1 MKSRAIQSAGKQ
13 RGAALV
19 VGLILLTLIT
29 VMVVSAFNLSS
40 TNVQSVGNMQLR
52 DEAIAAANRGIE
64 LVMSSA
70 FTSAPAAQTVDVD
83 IDNDGIMDFHVDFAK
98 PACVSAERIAGASV
112 PPSSMFLG
120 SSFAASTSDSYRT
133 VWDLQADVSAF
144 DQSTVAHGTAVHVHQ
159 GVRVLLTEVQYN
171 AVCNVRST
179 PMTRT

>member
-1 MKSRAIQSAGKQ
+1 MSTHSFHSAGRQ
-13 RGAALV
+13 RGATLV

-40 TNVQSVGNMQLR
+40 TNVQAVGNMQLR

-70 FTSAPAAQTVDVD
+70 FTAAPAAQTVDVD
-83 IDNDGIMDFHVDFAK
+83 IDNDGTMDFHVDFAR
-98 PACVSAERIAGASV
+98 PTCVSAERIAGASV
-112 PPSSMFLG
+112 PPSSVFLG
-120 SSFAASTSDSYRT
+120 TAFASSTSDAYRT

-144 DQSTVAHGTAVHVHQ
+144 DAGTVASGTAVHVHQ

-171 AVCNVRST
+171 AVCNV
-179 PMTRT
+179 

>member
-1 MKSRAIQSAGKQ
+1 MNNCAIHPSVRQ

-40 TNVQSVGNMQLR
+40 TNAQSVGNMQLR
-52 DEAIAAANRGIE
+52 DEAIAAANRAIE

-70 FTSAPAAQTVDVD
+70 FTAAPAAQTVDVD

-98 PACVSAERIAGASV
+98 PACVSAERIAGTNV
-112 PPSSMFLG
+112 PPSSVFLG
-120 SSFAASTSDSYRT
+120 TSFASSTSDAYRT
-133 VWDLQADVSAF
+133 LWDLQAKVSAF
-144 DQSTVAHGTAVHVHQ
+144 DERTVAYGTTVQVHQ

-171 AVCNVRST
+171 AVCNV
-179 PMTRT
+179 

>member
-1 MKSRAIQSAGKQ
+1 MPVMQAAARQ

-29 VMVVSAFNLSS
+29 VMVVSAFNLSN

-70 FTSAPAAQTVDVD
+70 FTAAPTAQTVDVD
-83 IDNDGIMDFHVDFAK
+83 IDNDGIMDFHVDFAR
-98 PACVSAERIAGASV
+98 PTCISAERIAGTSV
-112 PPSSMFLG
+112 PPSSVFLG
-120 SSFAASTSDSYRT
+120 TSFAASTSDAYRT
-133 VWDLQADVSAF
+133 LWDLHANVSAF
-144 DQSTVAHGTAVHVHQ
+144 DQGTVAHGTAVQVHQ

-171 AVCNVRST
+171 AVCNV
-179 PMTRT
+179 

>member
-1 MKSRAIQSAGKQ
+1 MNTPSIHAAGRQ

-29 VMVVSAFNLSS
+29 IMVVGAFNLSS

-70 FTSAPAAQTVDVD
+70 FTEAPAEQTVDVD
-83 IDNDGIMDFHVDFAK
+83 IDNDGTMDFHVDFAR
-98 PACVSAERIAGASV
+98 PTCVSAERIAGASV
-112 PPSSMFLG
+112 PPSSVFLG
-120 SSFAASTSDSYRT
+120 TSFASSTSDAYRT

-171 AVCNVRST
+171 AVCSV
-179 PMTRT
+179 

>member
-1 MKSRAIQSAGKQ
+1 MRTPTIHAARRQ
-13 RGAALV
+13 RGATLV

-70 FTSAPAAQTVDVD
+70 FTAAPAAQTVDVD
-83 IDNDGIMDFHVDFAK
+83 IDNDGAMDFHVDFAA
-98 PACVSAERIAGASV
+98 PACVSAERIAGSTV
-112 PPSSMFLG
+112 PPSSVFLG
-120 SSFAASTSDSYRT
+120 TAFASSTSDAYRT
-133 VWDLQADVSAF
+133 VWDLQADVSPF
-144 DQSTVAHGTAVHVHQ
+144 DEGTIAHGTAVHVHQ

-171 AVCNVRST
+171 AVCRV
-179 PMTRT
+179 

>member
-1 MKSRAIQSAGKQ
+1 MPVMQAAARQ

-29 VMVVSAFNLSS
+29 VMVVSAFNLSN

-70 FTSAPAAQTVDVD
+70 FTAAPTAQTVDVD
-83 IDNDGIMDFHVDFAK
+83 IDNDGIMDFHVDFAR
-98 PACVSAERIAGASV
+98 PTCISAERIAGTSV
-112 PPSSMFLG
+112 PPSSVFLG
-120 SSFAASTSDSYRT
+120 TSFAASTGDAYRT
-133 VWDLQADVSAF
+133 LWDLHANVSAF
-144 DQSTVAHGTAVHVHQ
+144 DQGTVAHGTAVQVHQ

-171 AVCNVRST
+171 AVCNV
-179 PMTRT
+179 